1 MTPTTESAYG
11 EQNASCIEVGQ
22 STTQSRPERPKE
34 SYMKQTNRWII
45 TAAITLSSLAAAG
58 HLQAKERVISH
69 DELMDKL
76 FGF

>member
-1 MTPTTESAYG
+1 M
-11 EQNASCIEVGQ
+11 
-22 STTQSRPERPKE
+22 KE
-34 SYMKQTNRWII
+34 TNRWII